1 MGKIFHWL
9 LRGSNFFTSML
20 FAIVGTIVLI
30 FGGYEILLATK
41 SIVDNTKGA
50 EKIIVEVLKGLDLVF
65 LGIVIQILG
74 IGIYELFVGPIANLP
89 EWLTIDR
96 FDQLKGLLVK
106 ASITV
111 VSISFVGRAVTWNG
125 EEEIMNYGL
134 GVGAVIAALSYFI
147 KVKGKES

>member
-9 LRGSNFFTSML
+9 LKGSNFFTSML
-20 FAIVGTIVLI
+20 FCVVGTIVLI
-30 FGGYEILLATK
+30 FGGYEILLAAK
-41 SIVDNTKGA
+41 SILYHTKGA
-50 EKIIVEVLKGLDLVF
+50 EKIIVDVLKALDLVF

-74 IGIYELFVGPIANLP
+74 IGVYELFVGPIENLP
-89 EWLTIDR
+89 EWLTIDK

-125 EEEIMNYGL
+125 GEEIMHYGI
-134 GVGAVIAALSYFI
+134 GIGAIIAALSYFI
-147 KVKGKES
+147 KVKGK